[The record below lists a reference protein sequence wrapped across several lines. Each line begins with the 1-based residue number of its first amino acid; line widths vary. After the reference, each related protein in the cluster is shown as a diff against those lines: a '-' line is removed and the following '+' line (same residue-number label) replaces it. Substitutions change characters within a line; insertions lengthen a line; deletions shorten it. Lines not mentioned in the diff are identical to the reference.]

1 MQPAVADARGDELRE
16 AGIAHG
22 DEPARR
28 DAVGHVAK
36 FFRPQLGEIAQ
47 HGLLQQLGVELGDAV
62 DRVAA
67 DAGEMRHAHVAWPAF
82 VDEREPRES
91 RVVAGKSGAHFVEEA
106 AVDLEDDLEMP
117 RKQRAEEIDRP
128 LLQRLGEQRVIRV
141 GEGRASHRPRFVPA
155 ERVFVHE
162 QAHQL
167 RDGDRGVRVV
177 ELHGPFFVEGRGR
190 AAEQRLDAQHV
201 LQRAA
206 REKELLLEPEHL
218 ALVRFVVRVE
228 HFGDRLRLDFV
239 LDRAVVVALVER
251 SEVER
256 LDGLGFP
263 KPQRVAG
270 ANAVA
275 GDRRVVGDAAH
286 LRLWNPAH
294 AEAAL
299 LVRPRLGAPAKLH
312 LIRDLRARDI
322 PRVAVL
328 QPFVGHLTL
337 PAVADDLIENAELV
351 ANAVA
356 ERRHFD
362 RRERVHV
369 TRRQS
374 AQSAIAEAGLFFLRK
389 NLVEIVAEP
398 AHRFARGFRDAEV
411 EQIVRK
417 MRPEQELR
425 GEIRHASRVRSAV
438 VFDARDRAVEEP
450 VADGQREREIEVV
463 FRGNGFEAAHA
474 ADEVVAKGL
483 LDFVGGETDADAGAD
498 GLRW

>member
-1 MQPAVADARGDELRE
+1 M
-16 AGIAHG
+16 
-22 DEPARR
+22 
-28 DAVGHVAK
+28 
-36 FFRPQLGEIAQ
+36 
-47 HGLLQQLGVELGDAV
+47 
-62 DRVAA
+62 
-67 DAGEMRHAHVAWPAF
+67 
-82 VDEREPRES
+82 
-91 RVVAGKSGAHFVEEA
+91 
-106 AVDLEDDLEMP
+106 
-117 RKQRAEEIDRP
+117 
-128 LLQRLGEQRVIRV
+128 
-141 GEGRASHRPRFVPA
+141 
-155 ERVFVHE
+155 
-162 QAHQL
+162 
-167 RDGDRGVRVV
+167 
-177 ELHGPFFVEGRGR
+177 
-190 AAEQRLDAQHV
+190 
-201 LQRAA
+201 
-206 REKELLLEPEHL
+206 
-218 ALVRFVVRVE
+218 RFVVRVE

-251 SEVER
+251 SKVER

-263 KPQRVAG
+263 KAQRVAG

-299 LVRPRLGAPAKLH
+299 LVHPRLGAPTKLH

-351 ANAVA
+351 ANAVP
-356 ERRHFD
+356 ERGHFD

-374 AQSAIAEAGLFFLRK
+374 AQSTIAEAGLFFLRK
-389 NLVEIVAEP
+389 NLVQIIAKP

-425 GEIRHASRVRSAV
+425 GEIRHASRARSAV
-438 VFDARDRAVEEP
+438 VFDAGDRAVEES
-450 VADGQREREIEVV
+450 VADGQCERKIEVV
-463 FRGNGFEAAHA
+463 FRGNGFETAHA
-474 ADEVVAKGL
+474 ADRGCRERPA
-483 LDFVGGETDADAGAD
+483 
-498 GLRW
+498 